1 MQANL
6 AGISSSDRTTQK
18 RPYNRQ
24 DGLYVQGVVH
34 DNSHLHIDHF
44 EITHTTQGKSPKCLI
59 MLVHTVATGRVV
71 HTGKQ

>member
-34 DNSHLHIDHF
+34 DNSHLHI
-44 EITHTTQGKSPKCLI
+44 EHTTQGKSPKCLI